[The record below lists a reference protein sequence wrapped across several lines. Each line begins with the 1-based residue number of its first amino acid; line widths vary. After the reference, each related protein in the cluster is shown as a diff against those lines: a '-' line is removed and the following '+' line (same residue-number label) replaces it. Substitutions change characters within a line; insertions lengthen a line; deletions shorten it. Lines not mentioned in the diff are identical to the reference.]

1 MRVLI
6 VIGVLLALVAPLCAE
21 TYSWLDDSGTFHFTE
36 DYSRIPKKYRKKV
49 NRRGDMSS
57 GQTQAPATDAPDKA
71 GAGGSPKAGAS
82 GGKAAA
88 NPNGSGQLF
97 GGRTE
102 EAWRSD
108 AAIQEQELN
117 RLEGAL
123 DVLRKQVKDHAL
135 SRERL
140 AELKKEYDET
150 RATYNQK
157 YEDYSKLLES
167 AKKAGLQVEMKK

>member
-1 MRVLI
+1 MRVLL

-36 DYSRIPKKYRKKV
+36 DYSRIPKKYRNKV
-49 NRRGDMSS
+49 SRRGDMSS
-57 GQTQAPATDAPDKA
+57 VQAPATDTPEKT
-71 GAGGSPKAGAS
+71 GAGGSPKADAS

-88 NPNGSGQLF
+88 NSGGSNSKQLF
-97 GGRTE
+97 GGKTE
-102 EAWRSD
+102 DAWRSD
-108 AAIQEQELN
+108 AALQEQELI
-117 RLEGAL
+117 RLEGSL
-123 DVLRKQVKDHAL
+123 ETLRKQTL
-135 SRERL
+135 TPGISREHF

-157 YEDYSKLLES
+157 YEIYSKLLES